1 MAAGYLKHPPYQ
13 ILIIED
19 DPSLRGG
26 LAETLREASMEVVE
40 TTTVENAIER
50 IKTIRPQLILLS
62 DSLLQAQ
69 SGQLGQRL
77 RAEASPTRPL
87 IILLGT
93 YKTSSETQ
101 AGGLECGADSY
112 ILRSTPMREF
122 VARIEALANLQALE
136 EKASNL
142 NRALRAIRNVNQ
154 LIVREKDRGTLLQ
167 KTCNILTEHSG
178 YFNAWIVTFDSEGQV
193 ERVFEAGSGEAFAE
207 IHPRSRRGE
216 LSVIEQ
222 RAREQKEVVFVA
234 DACSVFAASPL
245 AKHFEGHAAMSV
257 SIRYSER
264 LYGVLTVTLYNE
276 VAAEAEEQ
284 SLLKEVATDLG
295 FALHKL
301 ELEEQQARLAQVLS
315 ESEEKYRLLAETTPD
330 IIIVHDMQ
338 GVIQYVNQAGLNFAG
353 FRAEEV
359 IGRKIAEFIPPEFLP
374 YLEQRHQERSAGK
387 LQTFKYEIE
396 FINKIGQRVLMEVHS
411 TPLQREGKAAE
422 ILIVARDITERRA
435 AEQQIRESRRRLV
448 TLMNNLPGMAYR
460 CQNDPEWTMEFVSDG
475 CLELTGYSAEALTGN
490 RERSYASLIHPE
502 DRALVWDE
510 VQKALA
516 ERKPFQIT
524 YRILTADGKE
534 KWVWEKGE
542 GIFDEAGTVIA
553 LEGFITDISER
564 IAYEKNLQLRMEQL
578 DALSRACQ
586 IVTASLDLEQV
597 LQEIVTLAKR
607 LTQADYGGIV
617 LVNEVGRVG
626 QHAEDHI
633 GYSSLRYTVR
643 PDGVTHWVLNNQRI
657 ARGDS
662 VSADGRIEPPLG
674 EGAPQTVNPALVVAA
689 IRSFISLPL
698 RVKGHN
704 LGVLHLYS
712 KRPSNF
718 SQMEPLLIAFAS
730 QAAIAIDNAYQFRS
744 AQQRLE
750 RLTSMRQ
757 IDQAISSSLDLRLIL
772 DILLSHVL
780 TRLQVD
786 AAAVLLYHPETQ
798 SLHFTA
804 GQGFR
809 TSALQHSQIRLGKG
823 FAGVAA
829 LERRIVS
836 VTEAEKLAKA
846 FDRSLN
852 FQDERFQAYLGVP
865 LIAKGEVIGVLEI
878 YQRRPIDP
886 SPEWMTFLETLAG
899 QAAIAIDNIR
909 LFNALQNTNLQLLQ
923 AYDAT
928 IEGWAKALEFR
939 DMETEGHSRRVV
951 EMCLKLAR
959 RLGMED
965 QQLPDL
971 RRGALLHDI
980 GKMAIPD
987 AILQKPGPLNED
999 EWKLMRQHPLFAFQ
1013 MLKDIPFLQSALDIP
1028 YCHHEKWDG
1037 SGYPRGLK
1045 GEEIPLA
1052 ARIFAVVDV
1061 WDALTSDRPYRRAW
1075 RNEQA
1080 LRYLQDQKG
1089 KHFDPRVVDAFL
1101 ALLREEY

>member
-1 MAAGYLKHPPYQ
+1 
-13 ILIIED
+13 
-19 DPSLRGG
+19 
-26 LAETLREASMEVVE
+26 
-40 TTTVENAIER
+40 
-50 IKTIRPQLILLS
+50 
-62 DSLLQAQ
+62 
-69 SGQLGQRL
+69 
-77 RAEASPTRPL
+77 
-87 IILLGT
+87 
-93 YKTSSETQ
+93 
-101 AGGLECGADSY
+101 
-112 ILRSTPMREF
+112 
-122 VARIEALANLQALE
+122 
-136 EKASNL
+136 
-142 NRALRAIRNVNQ
+142 
-154 LIVREKDRGTLLQ
+154 
-167 KTCNILTEHSG
+167 
-178 YFNAWIVTFDSEGQV
+178 
-193 ERVFEAGSGEAFAE
+193 
-207 IHPRSRRGE
+207 
-216 LSVIEQ
+216 
-222 RAREQKEVVFVA
+222 
-234 DACSVFAASPL
+234 
-245 AKHFEGHAAMSV
+245 
-257 SIRYSER
+257 
-264 LYGVLTVTLYNE
+264 
-276 VAAEAEEQ
+276 
-284 SLLKEVATDLG
+284 
-295 FALHKL
+295 
-301 ELEEQQARLAQVLS
+301 
-315 ESEEKYRLLAETTPD
+315 
-330 IIIVHDMQ
+330 
-338 GVIQYVNQAGLNFAG
+338 
-353 FRAEEV
+353 
-359 IGRKIAEFIPPEFLP
+359 
-374 YLEQRHQERSAGK
+374 
-387 LQTFKYEIE
+387 
-396 FINKIGQRVLMEVHS
+396 MEVHS

-617 LVNEVGRVG
+617 LVNEFGRVG

-633 GYSSLRYTVR
+633 GYSSLRYSIR
-643 PDGVTHWVLNNQRI
+643 PDGITHWVLNNQKI
-657 ARGDS
+657 AVGDS

-674 EGAPQTVNPALVVAA
+674 EGAPQTVNPALVAAA